1 MNFEISIVNPYK
13 NRLLQNKIEF
23 SAKNVANRDTNI
35 FLQKFDLNEDNY
47 NEYYDENINI
57 SPLVEQIEKNTSS
70 DAFIICCYE
79 DSGLDF
85 LRTLTPKTVMGVG
98 ESAFHMAN
106 LISKNFSVI
115 TPLSRSN
122 EAIKNNLIKY
132 GLYNKCISINSFE
145 VPVIDLETMSNS
157 NLLKL
162 KNEIERI
169 KIEDNAEAII
179 ICGLGITKLSKKL
192 ELEFN
197 IPIIDGISAS
207 VTLTETLLKM
217 GLKINKLGLNNT
229 NRYMG
234 NLSEFS

>member
-1 MNFEISIVNPYK
+1 
-13 NRLLQNKIEF
+13 
-23 SAKNVANRDTNI
+23 
-35 FLQKFDLNEDNY
+35 
-47 NEYYDENINI
+47 
-57 SPLVEQIEKNTSS
+57 
-70 DAFIICCYE
+70 
-79 DSGLDF
+79 
-85 LRTLTPKTVMGVG
+85 MGVG

-157 NLLKL
+157 NLLIL

-192 ELEFN
+192 DLEFN

-207 VTLTETLLKM
+207 ITLTETLLKM